1 MRAGARRQAEN
12 VMSVHLVLLVVL
24 LNMSAFRGSKV
35 LVSLFALELGA
46 PQIMLG
52 LIVALYSLFPMLL
65 ALYAGKLA
73 DRFGV
78 RWPLALGS
86 LGIGLSLVLPGM
98 LPALP
103 MLYLSAV
110 LIGASHVFY
119 NVSVQN
125 LIGMLSTT
133 DTRTR
138 NFSNFSLAIAS
149 GGFVGPLISG
159 FAIDSVGHAV
169 AYLFIAVLPA
179 ISAAIMFSAR
189 RRLASTAGGKPKKD
203 EEAVYAV
210 GLLSNAPLRRTLI
223 TSGIILTAIDLF
235 QFYMPIYGHAIGLSA
250 SAIGMVLAMFA
261 AAAFIVRIIMPQI
274 VSRFGE
280 EQVLTATIFIA
291 SATYL
296 LFPLVESGV
305 LLAAIAFLLGLGT
318 GCGQPLTLMMIYAH
332 APEGRSGEALG
343 LRMAINNLTH
353 LAVPLFFG
361 AVGTAFGVTPVFLA
375 NAVMLGAG
383 GILSRRR

>member
-1 MRAGARRQAEN
+1 
-12 VMSVHLVLLVVL
+12 MSIHLVLLVVL
-24 LNMSAFRGSKV
+24 LNMSAFRASKV

-52 LIVALYSLFPMLL
+52 LIVALYSVFPMVL

-86 LGIGLSLVLPGM
+86 LGIGLSLVLPGIQ
-98 LPALP
+98 PALP
-103 MLYLSAV
+103 MLYLSAI

-125 LIGMLSTT
+125 LIGMLSTN

-138 NFSNFSLAIAS
+138 NFSNFSLVIAS
-149 GGFVGPLISG
+149 GGFVGPLIAG
-159 FAIDSVGHAV
+159 FAIDSVGHGV
-169 AYLFIAVLPA
+169 AYLCIAGLPA

-189 RRLASTAGGKPKKD
+189 RRLATLAGGKGKSE

-210 GLLSNAPLRRTLI
+210 GLLGNAPLRRTLI

-250 SAIGMVLAMFA
+250 SAIGVVLAMFA

-280 EQVLTATIFIA
+280 EKVLTATIFIA

-318 GCGQPLTLMMIYAH
+318 GCGQPLTLMMIYAR

-375 NAVMLGAG
+375 NAVMLGSAG
-383 GILSRRR
+383 MLSRRR

>member
-1 MRAGARRQAEN
+1 
-12 VMSVHLVLLVVL
+12 MSIHVVLLVIL

-86 LGIGLSLVLPGM
+86 LGIALSLVLPGM
-98 LPALP
+98 LPALHT
-103 MLYLSAV
+103 LYFSAL

-125 LIGMLSTT
+125 LIGMLSTPE
-133 DTRTR
+133 TRTR
-138 NFSNFSLAIAS
+138 NFSNFSLVIAS
-149 GGFVGPLISG
+149 GGFVGPLIAG

-169 AYLFIAVLPA
+169 AYLCIAGLPA

-189 RRLASTAGGKPKKD
+189 RRLASMAGGKSKSE

-235 QFYMPIYGHAIGLSA
+235 QFYMPVYGHAIGLSA

-296 LFPLVESGV
+296 LFPLVESGL

-318 GCGQPLTLMMIYAH
+318 GCGQPLTLMMIYAR

-383 GILSRRR
+383 GLLSRRR

>member
-1 MRAGARRQAEN
+1 MP
-12 VMSVHLVLLVVL
+12 VYLVLLVVL

-52 LIVALYSLFPMLL
+52 VIVALYSLCPMLL

-86 LGIGLSLVLPGM
+86 LGIALSLILPGVLPS
-98 LPALP
+98 LH
-103 MLYLSAV
+103 MLYVSAL

-125 LIGMLSTT
+125 LVGMLSTPE
-133 DTRTR
+133 TRTR
-138 NFSNFSLAIAS
+138 NFSNFSLCIAS
-149 GGFVGPLISG
+149 GGFLGPLIAG
-159 FAIDSVGHAV
+159 FAIDTLGHAP
-169 AYLFIAVLPA
+169 AYLCIAVTPL
-179 ISAAIMFSAR
+179 ISAAIMYHVR
-189 RRLASTAGGKPKKD
+189 HRLAALRHGKSKND

-210 GLLSNAPLRRTLI
+210 GLLRNAPLRRTLI

-261 AAAFIVRIIMPQI
+261 AASFIVRIIMPRL
-274 VSRFGE
+274 VKRFGE
-280 EQVLTATIFIA
+280 EQVLITSIFIA
-291 SATYL
+291 AATYL

-305 LLAAIAFLLGLGT
+305 LLAVIAFVLGMGT
-318 GCGQPLTLMMIYAH
+318 GCGQPLTLMMIYSR
-332 APEGRSGEALG
+332 APAGRSGEALG

-353 LAVPLFFG
+353 IAVPLFFG
-361 AVGTAFGVTPVFLA
+361 AVGTAFGLAPVFLA
-375 NAVMLGAG
+375 NAAMLGAG
-383 GILSRRR
+383 GLLSRRH